1 MEKLYIKGPGGR
13 LSALLFTPES
23 ELRALIIICHGFR
36 GAKENGGKIF
46 PFARR
51 LNNLGAGVLAF
62 DFSGSGESEGDFSTI
77 TLTRQAADL
86 QSVIQYARQ
95 RLPAPLILL
104 GRSFGGSTVLAGAA
118 GTSGID
124 AYVFWSTP
132 VDVAE
137 TFGRILG
144 ADYGRMQAG
153 EQVTL
158 SDMGG
163 SFTLQAE
170 LVQDFGRHNL
180 RERAAALQG
189 KPVMVI
195 HGEQDEVVDPANAA
209 LLATL
214 AGTEELVVFPGADH
228 RFTDFTRQREDVTL
242 EWLQKT
248 IPSQRKSIDSLRG
261 NNQLTFP
268 R

>member
-1 MEKLYIKGPGGR
+1 MEKLFIKGPGGR
-13 LSALLFTPES
+13 LSTFLFTPQS
-23 ELRALIIICHGFR
+23 ELCALIIICHGFR

-62 DFSGSGESEGDFSTI
+62 DFSGSGESEGDFSAI

-86 QSVIQYARQ
+86 QSVIEYARQ
-95 RLPAPLILL
+95 RFPVPLILL
-104 GRSFGGSTVLAGAA
+104 GRSFGGSTVLAGATGA
-118 GTSGID
+118 PGID
-124 AYVFWSTP
+124 AYIFWSTP
-132 VDVAE
+132 VDVIA
-137 TFGRILG
+137 TFERILG
-144 ADYGRMQAG
+144 ADYGRMRAG
-153 EQVTL
+153 EQVAL

-170 LVQDFGRHNL
+170 LVQDFSCHDL
-180 RERAAALQG
+180 RERAQALQG

-209 LLATL
+209 LLAGL

-228 RFTDFTRQREDVTL
+228 RFTDFTRQREDLTL
-242 EWLQKT
+242 EWLQNT
-248 IPSQRKSIDSLRG
+248 IAYLRGSIDSKG
-261 NNQLTFP
+261 E
-268 R
+268 